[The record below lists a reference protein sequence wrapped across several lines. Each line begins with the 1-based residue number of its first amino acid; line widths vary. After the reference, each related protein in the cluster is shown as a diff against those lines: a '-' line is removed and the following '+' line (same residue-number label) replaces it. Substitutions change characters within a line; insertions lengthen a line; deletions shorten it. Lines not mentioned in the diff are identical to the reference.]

1 MLLAVTEVPLE
12 VMAAFHEFVM
22 AWLPPHVQV
31 AFQVLVATVP
41 GLLTVTVAVK
51 PLPHWLSTCRLAE
64 QRAAPPEPLGVEVAV
79 RVGVGVARVR
89 VGVGVAPVRVG
100 VGVGP
105 PLPETVAEKLETAR
119 PTPLTH
125 GSKPFWML
133 VKYQELVPYCEP
145 WVSALLMKSNTL

>member
-64 QRAAPPEPLGVEVAV
+64 QRAAPPPVAV
-79 RVGVGVARVR
+79 GPGVPVRVAVGPGVPVR

-100 VGVGP
+100 VGVAPVRDG
-105 PLPETVAEKLETAR
+105 V
-119 PTPLTH
+119 
-125 GSKPFWML
+125 
-133 VKYQELVPYCEP
+133 VV
-145 WVSALLMKSNTL
+145 